1 MYFHRTLMSAVLLL
15 LQALCVWPLA
25 WAQPSTNLASTATAT
40 PAKFATVF
48 RIRGTVSVV
57 DTAGGAAR
65 GLREGDVIRVGERVT
80 ADATGEAVLRTE
92 DAGFLALRP
101 GGVFVAE
108 SFSALGNA
116 SDNLTLRVVVG
127 ALRIVSG
134 WVSHTNRSGVRVLTP
149 SATIGIR
156 GTDHE
161 PFVLSSDLSM
171 QTGQPE
177 GTYNKVNRGGTT
189 LETRAGRLDLEP
201 GKVGFVRTSRT
212 RGLLTLLTPVL
223 LDRVPEFFM
232 PGQFDSELD
241 GLSAQ
246 ADQDALRELERLR
259 STLPAGPSL
268 PAPEGR
274 LRPGVAPAP
283 AAAKDALPAT
293 RPSAGLARAPL
304 NCAPQSIA
312 REWLGRFD
320 DAVVRRDASAV
331 EALFASELVVQVKV
345 LVKDGATSEFEVGR
359 DDMVKSATT
368 ALEGLTDY
376 SQRRPSIEGRTD
388 GAAGCDRVAVT
399 SLVIEQGRQNG
410 KPYRFEAIETYVL
423 ERRAGR
429 WVAVRASTT
438 QR

>member
-1 MYFHRTLMSAVLLL
+1 VPAVLLVL
-15 LQALCVWPLA
+15 LAVCAWPRA
-25 WAQPSTNLASTATAT
+25 WAQASANLASTATAT
-40 PAKFATVF
+40 TAKFATVF
-48 RIRGTVSVV
+48 RIRGNVSVV
-57 DTAGGAAR
+57 DAAGGTAR
-65 GLREGDVIRVGERVT
+65 GLREGDVVRVGERVT

-92 DAGFLALRP
+92 DAGFVALRP

-134 WVSHTNRSGVRVLTP
+134 WVSLTNRSGVRVLTP

-177 GTYNKVNRGGTT
+177 GTYDKVNRGGTT

-212 RGLLTLLTPVL
+212 RGLLTLLAPVL
-223 LDRVPEFFM
+223 LDRIPDFFL

-241 GLSAQ
+241 ALSAQ
-246 ADQDALRELERLR
+246 ADQDALRALERLR
-259 STLPAGPSL
+259 TTLPGGPSV
-268 PAPEGR
+268 PAPEGI
-274 LRPGVAPAP
+274 LRPGVAPPP
-283 AAAKDALPAT
+283 AAANDVRPPA
-293 RPSAGLARAPL
+293 RPPAGLARAPL
-304 NCAPQSIA
+304 GCAPQSIA

-320 DAVVRRDASAV
+320 DAVVRRDAFSV
-331 EALFASELVVQVKV
+331 EALFAPELVVQVKV

-359 DDMVKSATT
+359 DDMVRSATT

-376 SQRRPSIEGRTD
+376 SQRRPTIEGRAD

-429 WVAVRASTT
+429 WIAVRASTT